1 MQPDRLSDAA
11 AIAAILRQRGNTE
24 DRDILDRD
32 IFDRDIFDTTLP
44 IAYPVSP

>member
-11 AIAAILRQRGNTE
+11 AIATILRQRGNTE

-32 IFDRDIFDTTLP
+32 IFDTTLP